1 MTAAVASPPA
11 AARRASTSATYLRY
25 ELVRSFRN
33 KRFMIFSL
41 VFPLVLFYLVAG
53 PNRGAKLGG
62 INFAVYYMAGMLSYG
77 AMAAVL
83 GAGARIA
90 AERSVGWHRQLRI
103 TPLSVRTYFATKIV
117 SGYAIGALT
126 IVLMYAAGMSIGV
139 RLSVVHWLELTGYVL
154 VALVPFAV
162 MGIVMGHLLTVDSMG
177 PAMGGITA
185 LFALLGGAWG
195 PLAQHGWL
203 HSVVELLPSYW
214 LVQAGGTAVGADA
227 WPSKAW
233 IVIAVWTVV
242 LARLAVHVYQRD
254 TGRVTAA

>member
-1 MTAAVASPPA
+1 MTATTIPPRRSAPTPSAS
-11 AARRASTSATYLRY
+11 RYVRY
-25 ELVRSFRN
+25 ELIRAFRN

-53 PNRGAKLGG
+53 PNRNARLGG
-62 INFAVYYMAGMLSYG
+62 VNFAVYYMSGMLSYG

-83 GAGARIA
+83 AGGARIA
-90 AERSVGWHRQLRI
+90 AERSVGWHRQLHI
-103 TPLSVRTYFATKIV
+103 TPLSVRTYFATKIL
-117 SGYAIGALT
+117 SGYAIALLS
-126 IVLMYAAGMSIGV
+126 IVLLYAAGMSVGV
-139 RLSVVHWLELTGYVL
+139 RLSAVHWLELTGYVL

-177 PAMGGITA
+177 PALGGITA

-195 PLAQHGWL
+195 PLAQAGWL

-214 LVQAGGTAVGADA
+214 LVQAGGTAVGGHG
-227 WPSKAW
+227 WPAKAW
-233 IVIAVWTVV
+233 IVLAVWTVV
-242 LARLAVHVYQRD
+242 MTRLAVHVYRRD